1 MRAEPDKTEG
11 AEESRLNA
19 VSDIK
24 SLFLFVLPAII
35 IYVFNGF
42 YSAVDGAF
50 IEEFQGPYAIA
61 AVNLYYPVLNLALA
75 IGLMIG
81 SGGAVALASLEGKKE
96 HETANGLFTQLI
108 LVTAALGVII
118 AVIGNVFSDQ
128 IVVWLGASE
137 GNRHFFIP
145 YYRVMVTCSP
155 ILVFTAILT
164 PLFFAE
170 GKTVEIAVSAVIGGV
185 LNMLL
190 DYVFMGP
197 LKLGI
202 AGAAAATMIGCSVL
216 CIYALF
222 FYLHIGGRGSS
233 FRFRLMKPMPKRIL
247 VALYNGSS
255 EMVTNLAGA
264 VTALVM
270 NRLAY
275 SFFREAGVSVVSV
288 YLYVQFM
295 IMAVFMGTASAMEPL
310 ISYHYGAGNFERGR
324 KIYRLGML
332 LVTIFTVVLFVIVS
346 LFHADIAGIFF
357 QPTGERRAF
366 YELGAE
372 SLAIVAPACLFTGYN
387 IYICGLFTAYGNGTV
402 SAVLSVLR
410 TLVFLLASLYLL
422 SYFWSAQGLWLS
434 WLGAEVPSLIVS
446 LLFLFKYRAKYR
458 LKRGQQ

>member
-1 MRAEPDKTEG
+1 MREEPEKTEST
-11 AEESRLNA
+11 EESRLNA

-50 IEEFQGPYAIA
+50 IEKFQGPYAIA
-61 AVNLYYPVLNLALA
+61 AVNLYYPVLNMALA

-81 SGGAVALASLEGKKE
+81 SGGAVAIADLEGKKD

-118 AVIGNVFSDQ
+118 AVTGNVFADQ
-128 IVVWLGASE
+128 ITVWLGASE
-137 GNRHFFIP
+137 GNLQYFIP

-155 ILVFTAILT
+155 ILVFAAILT
-164 PLFFAE
+164 PFFFAE
-170 GKTVEIAVSAVIGGV
+170 GKTVEIAVSAVIGGI
-185 LNMLL
+185 LNIVL

-197 LKLGI
+197 LQLGI
-202 AGAAAATMIGCSVL
+202 AGAAAATMIGYSVL
-216 CIYALF
+216 CVYALVS
-222 FYLHIGGRGSS
+222 YLHIGGKGSS
-233 FRFRLMKPMPKRIL
+233 FRFKLMKPMPKRVMI
-247 VALYNGSS
+247 ALYNGSS

-264 VTALVM
+264 VTALIM

-310 ISYHYGAGNFERGR
+310 ISYHYGAENHERGR

-332 LVTIFTVVLFVIVS
+332 LITIFTVVLFVIVC
-346 LFHADIAGIFF
+346 LFYENIAGIFF
-357 QPTGERRAF
+357 EQTGDQKSF
-366 YELGAE
+366 YELGAK
-372 SLAIVAPACLFTGYN
+372 SLAIIAPACLVTGYN

-410 TLVFLLASLYLL
+410 TLVFFVAALYLL
-422 SYFWSAQGLWLS
+422 SYFWGPHGLWLS

-446 LLFLFKYRAKYR
+446 IFFLFKYRAKYH